1 MPRFK
6 EERVRATLD
15 RHSPWLM
22 TIPMLIIIA
31 VFVTFLVYV
40 VGLSVTESTLAKPFG
55 EFVGLENYQRALADE
70 AFRESVWNM
79 LVFAFVV
86 TTVETGLGFLI
97 ALVVHSLIRTGR
109 WLLTLALLP
118 LFTPPV
124 AVGMIWKLFYDPV
137 SGLINHYLLNYG
149 IIDSPIA
156 FLGRT
161 EWAMPAIM
169 LADIWQWT
177 AFCFILILAALQSLP
192 HDPYEAAAVD
202 GASGWQV
209 FRRLTLPMVL
219 PAVIVTFLFRLLI
232 ALKVFDLV
240 FMLTYGGPGSS
251 TQVASFYIYKV
262 GFTMFKTGYA
272 ASLTVMVFLL
282 VSVIATGLTLGRQI
296 FMKRGS

>member
-1 MPRFK
+1 MRS
-6 EERVRATLD
+6 TLD
-15 RHSPWLM
+15 RRSPLLM
-22 TIPMLIIIA
+22 TLPTLVIMAIFI
-31 VFVTFLVYV
+31 TFLVYV
-40 VGLSVTESTLAKPFG
+40 VALSVTDSTLAKPFQG
-55 EFVGLENYQRALADE
+55 FIGLDNYKRALADE
-70 AFRESVWNM
+70 AFLGSVWNM

-86 TTVETGLGFLI
+86 TTVETGLGFVI
-97 ALVVHSLIRTGR
+97 ALAIHSLIRAGR
-109 WLLTLALLP
+109 WLVTLALLP

-137 SGLINHYLLNYG
+137 SGLINHYLLRFG
-149 IIDSPIA
+149 IVESPIA

-177 AFCFILILAALQSLP
+177 AFCFLLILAALQSLP

-272 ASLTVMVFLL
+272 AALTVLVFLL
-282 VSVIATGLTLGRQI
+282 VSVIATVLTMGRQL
-296 FMKRGS
+296 FMARRS

>member
-1 MPRFK
+1 
-6 EERVRATLD
+6 
-15 RHSPWLM
+15 M
-22 TIPMLIIIA
+22 TVPMLIIIV
-31 VFVTFLVYV
+31 VFVSFLVYV
-40 VGLSVTESTLAKPFG
+40 VALSVTDSTLARPFQG
-55 EFVGLENYQRALADE
+55 YIGLENYGKALGDE
-70 AFRESVWNM
+70 AFIESVWNM
-79 LVFAFVV
+79 LVFAFGV
-86 TTVETGLGFLI
+86 TIVETGLGFLI
-97 ALVVHSLIRTGR
+97 ALAVHSLIRTGR

-124 AVGMIWKLFYDPV
+124 AVGMIWKLFYDPG
-137 SGLINHYLLNYG
+137 SGFINHYLLKWG
-149 IIDSPIA
+149 IIHDPIA
-156 FLGRT
+156 FLGRP

-219 PAVIVTFLFRLLI
+219 PAVIITFLFRLLI

-240 FMLTYGGPGSS
+240 FMLTYGGPGTS
-251 TQVASFYIYKV
+251 TQVASFYIYKT
-262 GFTMFKTGYA
+262 GFTLFKTGYA
-272 ASLTVMVFLL
+272 ASMTVLVFIL
-282 VSVIATGLTLGRQI
+282 VSVIATALTLGRTL

>member
-1 MPRFK
+1 
-6 EERVRATLD
+6 
-15 RHSPWLM
+15 
-22 TIPMLIIIA
+22 
-31 VFVTFLVYV
+31 VTD
-40 VGLSVTESTLAKPFG
+40 STLAKPFQG
-55 EFVGLENYQRALADE
+55 FIGFKNYEKALGDD
-70 AFRESVWNM
+70 AFIESVWNM

-97 ALVVHSLIRTGR
+97 ALAVHNLIRTGR

-124 AVGMIWKLFYDPV
+124 AVGMIWKLFYDPG
-137 SGLINHYLLNYG
+137 SGFINHYLLKWG
-149 IIDSPIA
+149 IIQDPIA
-156 FLGRT
+156 FLGRP

-209 FRRLTLPMVL
+209 FRRLTLPMAL
-219 PAVIVTFLFRLLI
+219 PSVIVTFLFRLLI

-240 FMLTYGGPGSS
+240 FMLTYGGPGTT
-251 TQVASFYIYKV
+251 TQVASFYIYKT
-262 GFTMFKTGYA
+262 GFTLFKTGYA
-272 ASLTVMVFLL
+272 ASMTVLVFLL
-282 VSVIATGLTLGRQI
+282 VSIIATVLTLGRTI
-296 FMKRGS
+296 YMKRAS

>member
-1 MPRFK
+1 M
-6 EERVRATLD
+6 D
-15 RHSPWLM
+15 RRSPLLM
-22 TIPMLIIIA
+22 TIPMLVIIVI
-31 VFVTFLVYV
+31 FISFLVYV
-40 VGLSVTESTLAKPFG
+40 VALSVTDSTLAKPFQG
-55 EFVGLENYQRALADE
+55 YIGLENYEKALSDD
-70 AFRESVWNM
+70 AFIESVWNM

-86 TTVETGLGFLI
+86 TIVETGLGFLI
-97 ALVVHSLIRTGR
+97 ALAVHNLIRSGR

-124 AVGMIWKLFYDPV
+124 AVGMIWKLFYDPG
-137 SGLINHYLLNYG
+137 SGFINHYLLKWG
-149 IIDSPIA
+149 FIQDPVA
-156 FLGRT
+156 FLGRP

-240 FMLTYGGPGSS
+240 FMLTYGGPGTS
-251 TQVASFYIYKV
+251 TQVASFYIYKT
-262 GFTMFKTGYA
+262 GFTLFKTGYA
-272 ASLTVMVFLL
+272 ASMTVLVFIL
-282 VSVIATGLTLGRQI
+282 VSLIATVLTLGRTI

>member
-1 MPRFK
+1 
-6 EERVRATLD
+6 
-15 RHSPWLM
+15 
-22 TIPMLIIIA
+22 MLIII
-31 VFVTFLVYV
+31 VIFVSFLVYV
-40 VGLSVTESTLAKPFG
+40 VALSVTDSTLARPFQG
-55 EFVGLENYQRALADE
+55 FIGLKNYEKALGDD
-70 AFRESVWNM
+70 AFIESVWNM

-86 TTVETGLGFLI
+86 TIVETGLGFLI
-97 ALVVHSLIRTGR
+97 ALAVHSLIRSGR

-124 AVGMIWKLFYDPV
+124 AVGMIWKLFYDPG
-137 SGLINHYLLNYG
+137 SGFINHYLLKWG
-149 IIDSPIA
+149 IIQDPIA
-156 FLGRT
+156 FLGRP

-177 AFCFILILAALQSLP
+177 AFCFILMLAALQSLP

-240 FMLTYGGPGSS
+240 FMLTYGGPGTS
-251 TQVASFYIYKV
+251 TQVASFYIYKT
-262 GFTMFKTGYA
+262 GFTLFKTGYA
-272 ASLTVMVFLL
+272 ASMTVLVFLL
-282 VSVIATGLTLGRQI
+282 VSLIATALTLGRTI

>member
-1 MPRFK
+1 
-6 EERVRATLD
+6 VRSVID
-15 RHSPWLM
+15 RYSPILM
-22 TIPMLIIIA
+22 TAPMLVIIV

-40 VGLSVTESTLAKPFG
+40 VALSVTDSTLAKPFQ
-55 EFVGLENYQRALADE
+55 EFVGLENYKRALADD
-70 AFRESVWNM
+70 AFRGSVWNM
-79 LVFAFVV
+79 LFFAFVV
-86 TTVETGLGFLI
+86 TTVETGLGFII
-97 ALVVHSLIRTGR
+97 ALAVHSLIRGGR

-137 SGLINHYLLNYG
+137 SGFINHYLLRLG
-149 IIDSPIA
+149 LIQDPIA

-177 AFCFILILAALQSLP
+177 AFCFLLILAALQSLP

-209 FRRLTLPMVL
+209 FRRLTLPLVL
-219 PAVIVTFLFRLLI
+219 PAVIITFLFRLLI

-272 ASLTVMVFLL
+272 AALTVLVFLL
-282 VSVIATGLTLGRQI
+282 VSVIATGLTVGRQI
-296 FMKRGS
+296 FMARGE

>member
-1 MPRFK
+1 
-6 EERVRATLD
+6 
-15 RHSPWLM
+15 M
-22 TIPMLIIIA
+22 TVPMLLVIL
-31 VFVTFLVYV
+31 VFVGFLVYV
-40 VGLSVTESTLAKPFG
+40 VALSVTDSTLARPFQG
-55 EFVGLENYQRALADE
+55 FVGLENYSRAINDE
-70 AFRESVWNM
+70 GFRESVWNM

-97 ALVVHSLIRTGR
+97 ALAVNNLIRAGR

-124 AVGMIWKLFYDPV
+124 AVAMIWKLLYDPG
-137 SGLINHYLLNYG
+137 SGLINHYLLKWG
-149 IIDSPIA
+149 IITDPIG
-156 FLGRT
+156 FLGQPQ
-161 EWAMPAIM
+161 WAMPAIM

-177 AFCFILILAALQSLP
+177 AFCFLLILAALQSLP

-209 FRRLTLPMVL
+209 FRRLTLPLVL

-240 FMLTYGGPGSS
+240 FMLTYGGPGST

-272 ASLTVMVFLL
+272 AAMTVLVFLL
-282 VSVIATGLTLGRQI
+282 VSVIATALTLGRQI